1 MNQLNQ
7 NIDAIINMANTRKN
21 PQQIMQMLI
30 QQNPQVKQM
39 MTQIQNMANGS
50 GVLAGFNID
59 AESCIVMN
67 SNNEIIN
74 KNFFNKKIPEFSFR
88 DFLILIL
95 LIKVL
100 SEI

>member
-39 MTQIQNMANGS
+39 MTQIQNMANGRTPKEFITQLAQQN
-50 GVLAGFNID
+50 GVSQDRID
-59 AESCIVMN
+59 QLMQ
-67 SNNEIIN
+67 IIGH
-74 KNFFNKKIPEFSFR
+74 
-88 DFLILIL
+88 
-95 LIKVL
+95 
-100 SEI
+100 